1 MDVDAEILK
10 IVSQIIIISF
20 IIVLFVLAIFR
31 YLKIRNMVPRSL
43 SMVTLMITV
52 PREVKPITEE
62 AKKEEK
68 EIISVAEQM
77 YSNLYAIKKGGPA
90 SWLYG
95 PDFMSFEMASMEG
108 LIYFY
113 VSVPRKYANYIEKII
128 HSQYPKA
135 SIEET
140 GDYNIF
146 QPGYCT
152 KGAYVKLAKKN
163 YLPIK
168 TYQTQEADPMDA
180 ITNSLSKL
188 SEDEGAA
195 IQVIIRPSSK
205 KWMRKGRKVAKEM
218 VQEGKTIAEVTA
230 PFFAK
235 IFAE

>member
-1 MDVDAEILK
+1 MEVDIEVLK
-10 IVSQIIIISF
+10 IISQIIAISF
-20 IIVLFVLAIFR
+20 IAILFLLALFR

-43 SMVTLMITV
+43 SMVTLMIMV
-52 PREVKPITEE
+52 PKEVKPITEE

-90 SWLYG
+90 SLLYG
-95 PDFMSFEMASMEG
+95 PDFISFEMASTKG
-108 LIYFY
+108 SIYFY

-135 SIEET
+135 LIEET

-146 QPGYCT
+146 QPGYSS

-168 TYQTQEADPMDA
+168 TYQTLEADPMDA
-180 ITNSLSKL
+180 ITNSLSKF
-188 SEDEGAA
+188 SW
-195 IQVIIRPSSK
+195 K
-205 KWMRKGRKVAKEM
+205 AKDLL
-218 VQEGKTIAEVTA
+218 
-230 PFFAK
+230 
-235 IFAE
+235 